1 MKTAKR
7 FGRGDSRK
15 RFSHRKVDK
24 GGFEIWHLEKF
35 FEKKSNVT
43 DFAQTYLI
51 FCVWS
56 WLKKKAPC
64 LGYLSSTVWPGNK
77 ALDAHLSFLRIRGPL
92 STFILALWK
101 NFWEKI
107 KCHGFCSDISH
118 FLRLIA
124 TKKKALW
131 QNENRQTV
139 WPWGRAEKSSKSSKA
154 QKLKSRAAFLKCP
167 YSLNFQDTALCFG
180 TH

>member
-51 FCVWS
+51 FCVS
-56 WLKKKAPC
+56 LPLRKKLYGKMKTAKRFGRGDSRKKA
-64 LGYLSSTVWPGNK
+64 
-77 ALDAHLSFLRIRGPL
+77 
-92 STFILALWK
+92 
-101 NFWEKI
+101 
-107 KCHGFCSDISH
+107 
-118 FLRLIA
+118 
-124 TKKKALW
+124 
-131 QNENRQTV
+131 Q
-139 WPWGRAEKSSKSSKA
+139 KA
-154 QKLKSRAAFLKCP
+154 QKLKSSKAARLF
-167 YSLNFQDTALCFG
+167 
-180 TH
+180 